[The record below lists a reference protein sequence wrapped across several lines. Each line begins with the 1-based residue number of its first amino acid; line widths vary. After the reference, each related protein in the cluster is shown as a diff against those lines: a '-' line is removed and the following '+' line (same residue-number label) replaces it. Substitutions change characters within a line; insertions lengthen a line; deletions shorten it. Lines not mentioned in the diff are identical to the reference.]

1 MPFESEQQ
9 RKLCWVLYSAAVK
22 AGKTPAWDCHE
33 WARENRVLGRTKLP
47 MYKRK
52 STKNKTKKKPK
63 KRTQKRTASKKTT
76 KKKTQKRKL
85 QKK

>member
-1 MPFESEQQ
+1 MPFQSEQQ
-9 RKLCWVLYSAAVK
+9 RKLCWILYSAAVK
-22 AGKTPAWDCHE
+22 AGKTPSWDCHE
-33 WARENRVLGRTKLP
+33 WDRENRVLGRTKLP

-52 STKNKTKKKPK
+52 STKKKPK
-63 KRTQKRTASKKTT
+63 KRTQKRTASKKST